1 LQGPSSS
8 GKSFVLDR
16 VADLFPPEAV
26 LRATALTTNALYYLP
41 PGSLRHRFV
50 VAGERSRIEDDER
63 AEATKALREMI
74 SSGKLTKAVAVARQ
88 GSEPETILIE
98 QPGPI
103 AYGET
108 TTLMKVF
115 DEDANRCLLLTTD
128 ERPVQTKRI
137 ITTLGRRYATGCK
150 GDAERI
156 IAKHHAMQ
164 RLLAVEAAPVRVP
177 FAERLAEAFDHGR
190 VEARRAFPHVI
201 GMVMAS
207 ALLHQR
213 QRQRDA
219 DGAILAAADD
229 YQLARHLLA
238 GPMRRS
244 LGGGVSGGAARF
256 LDRLLGWFGPEA
268 EFTRQEARKHETAA
282 QSAIYAWVGE
292 LVAAGLVEVVEE
304 ARGRQPAKYRLPA
317 TGVDAE
323 SANPLPPIEIVF
335 R

>member
-50 VAGERSRIEDDER
+50 VAGERWRIEDDER
-63 AEATKALREMI
+63 AEATRALREMLA
-74 SSGKLTKAVAVARQ
+74 SGKLSKAVAISRQ
-88 GSEPETILIE
+88 GSEPETILVE
-98 QPGPI
+98 QEGPI
-103 AYGET
+103 SYSET
-108 TTLMKVF
+108 TSMTRIF

-164 RLLAVEAAPVRVP
+164 RLLAVEAARVRVP
-177 FAERLAEAFDHGR
+177 FAERLGEAFDHVR

-201 GMVMAS
+201 GMVQS
-207 ALLHQR
+207 ATLLHQR

-219 DGAILAAADD
+219 DGFILAAADD

-244 LGGGVSGGAARF
+244 LGGGLSEGAS
-256 LDRLLGWFGPEA
+256 RLLGRMLEWFGPEG
-268 EFTRQEARKHETAA
+268 EFTTRDAQRKEIGAR
-282 QSAIYAWVGE
+282 SAVYGWIGE
-292 LVAAGLVEVVEE
+292 LLHAGLIELIEE
-304 ARGRQPAKYRLPA
+304 SRGRQPAKYRLPA
-317 TGVDAE
+317 RGVDPE
-323 SANPLPPIEIVF
+323 STNPLPPVEKVF